1 MSDSKI
7 EEYRLS
13 FTGTNCRFC
22 KYYNLVIPH
31 VLCVPSY
38 YECILRDKI
47 IKFPCR
53 AKLCKYYTIKEK

>member
-1 MSDSKI
+1 MYDSKI

-13 FTGTNCRFC
+13 FTGTNCKYC
-22 KYYNLVIPH
+22 KYYNLVIPR
-31 VLCVPSY
+31 VLCVPDY

>member
-1 MSDSKI
+1 MCDSKI

-13 FTGTNCRFC
+13 FTGTNCKYC
-22 KYYNLVIPH
+22 KYYNLVIPN
-31 VLCVPSY
+31 VLYVPDY

-53 AKLCKYYTIKEK
+53 AKLCKYYTIKEE